1 MEADVCDRVLSA
13 KSRLSL
19 GTTGKF
25 RDECPNEH
33 GFVTM
38 DHARRA
44 IETWREEYNAELPH
58 SSLADLAPN
67 EYARRLAET
76 AEQKVSLAA
85 DSTCEPD

>member
-1 MEADVCDRVLSA
+1 MAIARKSGLSV
-13 KSRLSL
+13 

-25 RDECPNEH
+25 RDECPNEQW
-33 GFVTM
+33 FVTM

-44 IETWREEYNAELPH
+44 VETWRQEYNAERPH
-58 SSLADLAPN
+58 SSLAGLTLN
-67 EYARRLAET
+67 ECARRLAET